1 MFDLKMYSNRFL
13 RSENCIVKLL
23 SAVNLLKNLVLYN
36 PYSMVSDKLLNIK
49 EGRNTATFI
58 CLVGANPKS

>member
-13 RSENCIVKLL
+13 RSQNCIVKL
-23 SAVNLLKNLVLYN
+23 SPTVNLLKKLVLYN
-36 PYSMVSDKLLNIK
+36 PYSMVNDKLLNIK
-49 EGRNTATFI
+49 EGTNTAAFI